1 MHLSNSSKA
10 LTRVIKAV
18 TYLASE
24 SRTPPTFS
32 VYLTSTYH
40 GLHNNVQLPSNEEDI
55 QLATLSINA
64 RQLQSNR
71 RAAAIFN
78 VPETTLR
85 DRRAGKPA

>member
-1 MHLSNSSKA
+1 MA
-10 LTRVIKAV
+10 
-18 TYLASE
+18 
-24 SRTPPTFS
+24 
-32 VYLTSTYH
+32 
-40 GLHNNVQLPSNEEDI
+40 LHNNVQLPSNEEDI
-55 QLATLSINA
+55 QLAISSINA